1 MSQTA
6 QDDLFP
12 QLVSDLELARTVM
25 LWAVNRAEKGEQI
38 LFRQRLERIERT
50 IKQAKET
57 CQ

>member
-12 QLVSDLELARTVM
+12 QLVADLELARTVM
-25 LWAVNRAEKGEQI
+25 LWAVNKAEKGEQM
-38 LFRQRLERIERT
+38 LFRQRLEKIEKT